1 MSKAGYIVFGILV
14 LSLFSF
20 IPVDS
25 TYAQQESIPRWI
37 KTVFAYYAQDQISE
51 TELLNAIQYLVESGI
66 ISIPAQ
72 DMPGIQEEEVPETQ
86 DKEIP
91 DDGDFYIT
99 YLPNPN
105 SAYVGDDTAVAWL
118 KNTEILE
125 YQAEFLNENLRLSY
139 DIEIIA
145 RECGEINTFYKQIS
159 NAGQIVMC
167 YEMIDDLF
175 ETWELFNEEAPDTH
189 MLADYVYDTLYYIL
203 YHEVAHAIIDV
214 YDIPITGF
222 QEDVADQFAALMIL
236 YLYDDET
243 GSHAPGQS
251 TMRNVMTYYTYE
263 DQYWDVIYKKSA
275 TSNNG
280 QINVKPY
287 MQNHGTDMQRL
298 ENMLCYAY
306 GADPAHNQDLI
317 ISDILSEDTTED
329 CKTGYYQ
336 INSSW
341 NKLLE
346 KYSNGFFGHNDDSD
360 LELVKGDNKGAQK
373 TVSLNTSPR
382 FVPGKTSIVYY
393 HIEDLPNVTDKK
405 ILTDALE
412 KATKM
417 WASHNS
423 GLRFVESDYDNAN
436 IEIKWYLYLSSE
448 AVGLAG
454 CDNFQI
460 ISEIGCVLDIAVGDY
475 DCNGNFVQSDED
487 SVATTIMHEIGHALG
502 LEHIDDVNH
511 LMYGIDPIQEV
522 YDDLGYTI
530 PPALESWFVGQ
541 AELDDDIEEMEQ
553 ILDEINQRLMASDAI
568 YNELSTEYEA
578 YEDRDLTQLEYG
590 RAVVLYEQL
599 EEERIRYN
607 QIADEYDLA
616 LDEQTK
622 LIDVYNCYPNIE
634 EEA

>member
-1 MSKAGYIVFGILV
+1 M
-14 LSLFSF
+14 
-20 IPVDS
+20 
-25 TYAQQESIPRWI
+25 
-37 KTVFAYYAQDQISE
+37 
-51 TELLNAIQYLVESGI
+51 VESGI
-66 ISIPAQ
+66 ISIQAQ
-72 DMPGIQEEEVPETQ
+72 DMQVTQ
-86 DKEIP
+86 DKEIPKTQNKEIP

-125 YQAEFLNENLRLSY
+125 YQAEFLNENLRLPY

-145 RECGEINTFYKQIS
+145 RECEEINTFYKQLS
-159 NAGQIVMC
+159 NTGQIVIC

-175 ETWELFNEEAPDTH
+175 ETWELFNEGAPDTQI
-189 MLADYVYDTLYYIL
+189 LADYVYDVLYYIL
-203 YHEVAHAIIDV
+203 YHEVAHTIIDV

-222 QEDVADQFAALMIL
+222 REDAADQFAALMIL
-236 YLYDDET
+236 YIYDDET
-243 GSHAPGQS
+243 GSHTPGQI
-251 TMRNVMTYYTYE
+251 TMRNVMIYYTYE
-263 DQYWDVIYKKSA
+263 DQYWNVIDEESA
-275 TSNNG
+275 KSNNV
-280 QINVKPY
+280 QTNVKPY
-287 MQNHGTDMQRL
+287 VQNHGADMQRL

-306 GADPAHNQDLI
+306 GADPAYNQDLI
-317 ISDILSEDTTED
+317 NDGILADGMAED

-341 NKLLE
+341 NTLLE
-346 KYSNGFFGHNDDSD
+346 RHSNGFFGYSDGSD

-417 WASHNS
+417 WTSHNP

-448 AVGLAG
+448 AVGLTG
-454 CDNFQI
+454 CDNFQTI
-460 ISEIGCVLDIAVGDY
+460 NKIDCVLDIAVGDY
-475 DCNGNFVQSDED
+475 DCNGNFVQSDQD
-487 SVATTIMHEIGHALG
+487 GIATTIMHEIGHALG
-502 LEHIDDVNH
+502 LGHIDDVNH
-511 LMYGIDPIQEV
+511 LMYGIDPMQEV
-522 YDDLGYTI
+522 YDNLGYTI
-530 PPALESWFVGQ
+530 PQALESRFVGQ
-541 AELDDDIEEMEQ
+541 AELDEDVDERKQ
-553 ILDEINQRLMASDAI
+553 ILDEISQRFMTSDAT

-578 YEDRDLTQLEYG
+578 YEGRDLTQLEYG
-590 RAVVLYEQL
+590 RAAILYEQL
-599 EEERIRYN
+599 EEERVRYN
-607 QIADEYDLA
+607 QIIDEYDLA

-622 LIDVYNCYPNIE
+622 LIDAYNCYPNIE
-634 EEA
+634 EES